1 MTAPVEDLHARLRR
15 AGVLIIDNRLDA
27 LTINVKARLTTMT
40 DDSDVTIV
48 VVPREQFSKA
58 QISLESIYAATPQ
71 PFRLVYVDGNSPR
84 SLRRYFEQQASALG
98 FKLIRTENYL
108 TSNEARNI
116 GLGEIR
122 TKYVAFID
130 NDVFVQPGWLAAL
143 LRCAE
148 ETDAWVV
155 GPLYCYG
162 TDGLD
167 GKPHTVHV
175 AGADLRFVDDDRTR
189 RLKEKGRHV
198 NRPVAEVRCALRR
211 EPIDLVEFHCM
222 LVRTD
227 TFDRLGPLDEKL
239 LSFCDHVDFCLAVRQ
254 AGGSVYFEPDA
265 VVTHLAPPP
274 FAPMDLPY
282 FLLRW
287 SNAWLCPSVR
297 HFAYKHDVRES
308 DLDGHFSFRDQHRRR
323 LIVRMRQRIGR
334 FLGNRGIRV
343 ANLTDRIV
351 FDVLIEH
358 TIVRRMQ
365 RMRALNGSAKTQ
377 ARTWVAGAR
386 VH

>member
-1 MTAPVEDLHARLRR
+1 MIEDP
-15 AGVLIIDNRLDA
+15 
-27 LTINVKARLTTMT
+27 
-40 DDSDVTIV
+40 DVTIV
-48 VVPREQFSKA
+48 VVPREQFSKS
-58 QISLESIYAATPQ
+58 QISLESIYAVTPQ

-84 SLRRYFEQQASALG
+84 SLRRYLERQAAGLG

-116 GLGEIR
+116 GLREVR

-155 GPLYCYG
+155 GPLNCYG
-162 TDGLD
+162 TDGSD
-167 GKPHTVHV
+167 GEPYIVHV
-175 AGADLRFVDDDRTR
+175 AGADLRFVEDDGTR
-189 RLKEKGRHV
+189 RLAEKGRHV
-198 NRPVAEVRCALRR
+198 NRLVAEVRSLLRR

-222 LVRTD
+222 LVRRD

-239 LSFCDHVDFCLAVRQ
+239 LSFFDHLDFCLAVRQ
-254 AGGSVYFEPDA
+254 AGGMLYFEPGA

-287 SNAWLCPSVR
+287 SNAWLRPSVR
-297 HFAYKHDVRES
+297 HFASKHRLRAGEHDFS
-308 DLDGHFSFRDQHRRR
+308 GHFRFRDEHRRR
-323 LIVRMRQRIGR
+323 LLASTRRTIQR
-334 FLGNRGIRV
+334 FLGQRGLRIANV
-343 ANLTDRIV
+343 ADRIV
-351 FDVLIEH
+351 FNRLIEH
-358 TIVRRMQ
+358 TIVRQMQ
-365 RMRALNGSAKTQ
+365 RKRAANGSTENQ
-377 ARTWVAGAR
+377 ARISLPAATP
-386 VH
+386 H